1 MCTCLHCWCCET
13 FGDVDAAWCF
23 AEGMSPA
30 TAEQNLGS
38 FMSLT
43 TRSFRI
49 WPANVEPL
57 VSSLQAFKLHAVCQG
72 IWIYRRTLSSRDG
85 QQLRLS
91 YRLLAHI
98 LYVVRPELGR
108 VAAKKPP
115 ASEMLRVLQ
124 DVTKVLRDATIYDR
138 YSYVRVNLNNN
149 IKEVLLQ
156 HVCFI

>member
-1 MCTCLHCWCCET
+1 M
-13 FGDVDAAWCF
+13 
-23 AEGMSPA
+23 
-30 TAEQNLGS
+30 
-38 FMSLT
+38 
-43 TRSFRI
+43 
-49 WPANVEPL
+49 
-57 VSSLQAFKLHAVCQG
+57 
-72 IWIYRRTLSSRDG
+72 
-85 QQLRLS
+85 
-91 YRLLAHI
+91 
-98 LYVVRPELGR
+98 VRPELGR